1 MKTNVLLLSLLLTV
15 PAFAQEEVNVI
26 EEVEDEIDSTYL
38 KALDSLAVVR
48 DNVLELQGQQS
59 SKKLNPYFYR
69 LMVPGTYY
77 NNSLHQMLGI
87 DWQPNDNS
95 TGSSWQDDALSASS
109 ASDVALSRLYVNTPS
124 LVKHT
129 ENALKSAGT
138 IRKDVEKA
146 PENITT
152 KLADKAV
159 EVDLEADVAE
169 AVTVEAKKP
178 KFWKYQGSASLQFTQ
193 SYFSDN
199 WYQGGENNYAGI
211 GMLTAEANYDNKKKV
226 QWDNKFEAQ
235 LGFQTATNDEHKAR
249 VTSNLLRLT
258 SKIGYKAIKNWFY
271 TGQLMTYT
279 QIAPYYEKN
288 PRNGNGVYDVKP
300 WKARFGTPWYLTLSV
315 GMDFKYKSKNEKVDL
330 SVYLSPVAYYMTY
343 VDRLGALYGDP
354 TVPLNYGPRYYG
366 DMYGILR
373 DADGIYTAHSFHKF
387 GPNFTVNSKIKV
399 MKNVLW
405 TSRLYW
411 FSNFHST
418 LIEWEN
424 TVDFTINKY
433 ISAKFYAYPRFD
445 DSSMKYKNTKKHRGD
460 YLMFKEWLSL
470 GLSYKF

>member
-1 MKTNVLLLSLLLTV
+1 MKANVLFLSLFLAV
-15 PAFAQEEVNVI
+15 PAFAQHEAEVAKEPL
-26 EEVEDEIDSTYL
+26 EEVESTYM

-48 DNVLELQGQQS
+48 DNVLDQQGQQA
-59 SKKLNPYFYR
+59 SKTKLNPYFYR

-77 NNSLHQMLGI
+77 NNSLHQMMGI
-87 DWQPNDNS
+87 DWQPSGNTSNDRF
-95 TGSSWQDDALSASS
+95 QDDALNASN
-109 ASDVALSRLYVNTPS
+109 ASDAALTRLYVSKPS
-124 LVKHT
+124 LVKRT
-129 ENALKSAGT
+129 EEALKSAGT
-138 IRKDVEKA
+138 ILKEVEKA

-152 KLADKAV
+152 KLAEKAV
-159 EVDLEADVAE
+159 EVDLDVDVPE
-169 AVTVEAKKP
+169 AVNVEVKKP
-178 KFWKYQGSASLQFTQ
+178 KFWKCQGSTSLQFTQ

-211 GMLTAEANYDNKKKV
+211 AMLTAEANYDNKKKV

-235 LGFQTATNDEHKAR
+235 LGFQTVTNDKYKAR

-258 SKIGYKAIKNWFY
+258 SKIGYKAVKNWFY

-288 PRNGNGVYDVKP
+288 PTKDDGTHDVKP

-315 GMDFKYKSKNEKVDL
+315 GMDFKYKSKNGKVDL

-343 VDRLGALYGDP
+343 IERRGALYGDP
-354 TVPLNYGPRYYG
+354 TNLGYNRRYYG
-366 DMYGILR
+366 DMYGVKR
-373 DADGIYTAHSFHKF
+373 DADGIYTSHSFHKF
-387 GPNFTVNSKIKV
+387 GPNFTVNSKIQV
-399 MKNVLW
+399 MKNVMW

-424 TVDFTINKY
+424 TLDFTINKY

-445 DSSMKYKNTKKHRGD
+445 DSSTKYKNAKKHRGD